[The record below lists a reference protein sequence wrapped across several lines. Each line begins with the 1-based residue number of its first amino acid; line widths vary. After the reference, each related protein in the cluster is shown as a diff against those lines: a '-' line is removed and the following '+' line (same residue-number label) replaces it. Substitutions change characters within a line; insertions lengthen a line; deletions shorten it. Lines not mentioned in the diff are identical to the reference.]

1 MLMLNPTLY
10 LTYIIYYLIYN
21 IYNSSVFLFAKNKK
35 HSISKEVNDINKS
48 RSFLL
53 LSWESA
59 FSVYVCNSACRQL
72 FRLQVHQ

>member
-48 RSFLL
+48 RSLKMFPL
-53 LSWESA
+53 LS
-59 FSVYVCNSACRQL
+59 FVFMGKCL
-72 FRLQVHQ
+72 